1 MTVCRRIEEVPKGW
15 SATVADVDGIPSPPE
30 PHARG
35 KCLGCGA
42 AMVSK
47 TGRVRS
53 HWAHA
58 VSKDWDPWWETE
70 TPWHRAWKAR
80 FPENWR
86 EIAETATD
94 GEIHRADVRT
104 PNGLV
109 LEFQH
114 SSLRDDELASR
125 NAFYPNLVWVLD
137 GLTFKQNFEV
147 CHALPHPT
155 SSIAEDI
162 AWEPA
167 VWGMHGAMGGMYF
180 KVSEYTRDYG
190 KPASKAQ
197 VRCGFIHGY
206 HRITAEVAAA
216 HRGHYQYVWKR
227 PRAQWAKST
236 APVFIDFGDGLL
248 WKLGVYEDGSGLA
261 CCRVTSVA
269 RFVAVAQ
276 FAASVADLEAALWG
290 E

>member
-15 SATVADVDGIPSPPE
+15 SATLADVDGIPSPPE

-125 NAFYPNLVWVLD
+125 NAFYPNLIWVLD

-147 CHALPHPT
+147 CHPLPHPA
-155 SSIAEDI
+155 SSMAEDI

-167 VWGMHGAMGGMYF
+167 VWGMHGAMGGHNRF
-180 KVSEYTRDYG
+180 SVHGQAHGILSRSDARRRDRQVQRPV
-190 KPASKAQ
+190 PALQPRSRDGGICPDQLGALHALESDL
-197 VRCGFIHGY
+197 VRPNLRSQDFSVCFSA
-206 HRITAEVAAA
+206 RSACPLLA
-216 HRGHYQYVWKR
+216 HRR
-227 PRAQWAKST
+227 
-236 APVFIDFGDGLL
+236 
-248 WKLGVYEDGSGLA
+248 
-261 CCRVTSVA
+261 
-269 RFVAVAQ
+269 
-276 FAASVADLEAALWG
+276 
-290 E
+290 